1 MNIRDTVGSYVIE
14 LPVDDWAWSLM
25 FHIDHYIRDLE
36 LHIPSFPK
44 KVCSELVIE
53 AIKSFIESQS
63 NHKGDLDKD
72 DCLIQYI
79 VSQPWF
85 MDKLDGIYELT
96 GVIVS
101 YLHQLVI
108 DILTDYVGKNTNDV
122 LELISADGHRYFL
135 KNNGDY
141 RIHEY
146 YRLKNLYEPD
156 DRVEQFLQSP
166 SDLDE
171 KNKKLTKQDVD
182 TYNYLEQEM
191 EFKIAHEQYKRTQ
204 IYFKLISDPAN
215 SNIVPTIL
223 STIKK
228 AYG

>member
-1 MNIRDTVGSYVIE
+1 MSTHDTLDSYITE

-36 LHIPSFPK
+36 LHIPSLPK
-44 KVCSELVIE
+44 KICSTLVIE

-63 NHKGDLDKD
+63 SYKSNLDTD
-72 DCLIQYI
+72 DGLIQYI

-101 YLHQLVI
+101 YLHQLVL
-108 DILTDYVGKNTNDV
+108 DTLTDYFAKNTNDV
-122 LELISADGHRYFL
+122 LELISTDGHRYFI

-156 DRVEQFLQSP
+156 DQVDQFLQTP

-171 KNKKLTKQDVD
+171 KNRKLTKLDAYI
-182 TYNYLEQEM
+182 YNYLEQEM
-191 EFKIAHEQYKRTQ
+191 EFKIACEQYKRTQ